1 MPVIWQSSGF
11 KIALMGYTMALE
23 ITISEEDE
31 KEFAGLLQ
39 ARIREFN
46 NHHSPHHLAARQPGA
61 VRPLHVM
68 VKDEA
73 GQVVG
78 GLSAHTYWDW
88 LEVDDLFVPETW
100 RGQGIGSSLL
110 QTAEAMAVERGAR
123 HSFLTTFAFQA
134 RGFYERHGYTVAGT
148 LEGYPPRSA
157 YFWMRKDLSPDLAQ
171 RDLSH
176 D

>member
-1 MPVIWQSSGF
+1 
-11 KIALMGYTMALE
+11 MALE
-23 ITISEEDE
+23 VTVSEGDE
-31 KEFAGLLQ
+31 KEFAELLQ

-46 NHHSPHHLAARQPGA
+46 NQHSPHHLAARQPGA
-61 VRPLHVM
+61 VKPLHVM
-68 VKDEA
+68 LKDEA

-88 LEVDDLFVPETW
+88 LEVDDLIVPENW

-110 QTAEAMAVERGAR
+110 QTAEAMAIGRGAR

-134 RGFYERHGYTVAGT
+134 RAFYERHGYTVVGT
-148 LEGYPPRSA
+148 LEGYPPGSA
-157 YFWMRKDLSPDLAQ
+157 YFWMRKDLEPDPRH
-171 RDLSH
+171 RDQSY

>member
-1 MPVIWQSSGF
+1 
-11 KIALMGYTMALE
+11 MALE
-23 ITISEEDE
+23 ITVSEWDE
-31 KEFAGLLQ
+31 KEFAELIQ

-61 VRPLHVM
+61 VKPLHVM
-68 VKDEA
+68 LKDET

-88 LEVDDLFVPETW
+88 LEVGDLFVPENW

-110 QTAEAMAVERGAR
+110 QTAEALAIGRGAR

-134 RGFYERHGYTVAGT
+134 RAFYEKHGYTVAGT
-148 LEGYPPRSA
+148 LEGYPPGSA
-157 YFWMRKDLSPDLAQ
+157 YFWMRKDLEPDPRH
-171 RDLSH
+171 RDQSY

>member
-1 MPVIWQSSGF
+1 
-11 KIALMGYTMALE
+11 MAPEL
-23 ITISEEDE
+23 TVSEADE
-31 KEFAGLLQ
+31 NEFAEFLQ
-39 ARIREFN
+39 TKIREFN
-46 NHHSPHHLAARQPGA
+46 NVHSPHHLAARRPGA
-61 VRPLHVM
+61 VRPLHLM
-68 VKDEA
+68 LKDEA

-88 LEVDDLFVPETW
+88 LEVDDLYVPENW
-100 RGQGIGSSLL
+100 RGQGLGSSLL
-110 QTAEAMAVERGAR
+110 QTAEAVAAGRGAR